1 MIILREYKKNDLE
14 DIKDILFKE
23 NVMDFNINGIIYV
36 LLEDNKILGVGKT
49 SLEKDKYFL
58 KYLIIKEEERRNGLG
73 DGLIRAILYKLQN
86 NNIDKLY
93 FKGNNKFLLSKGF
106 KNEIK
111 NELYLDIDSFF
122 NSGCNCSGACNG
134 V

>member
-1 MIILREYKKNDLE
+1 MIILREYKENDLE
-14 DIKDILFKE
+14 DIKDILSKE
-23 NVMDFNINGIIYV
+23 NVMDFNLDGIIYV

-111 NELYLDIDSFF
+111 NEFYLDIDSFF

>member
-14 DIKDILFKE
+14 DIKDILSKE
-23 NVMDFNINGIIYV
+23 NVMDFNLDGIIYV

-58 KYLIIKEEERRNGLG
+58 KYLIIKEEERKNGLG

>member
-1 MIILREYKKNDLE
+1 MIILREYKNNDLE

-23 NVMDFNINGIIYV
+23 NVMDFNIDGIIYV

>member
-1 MIILREYKKNDLE
+1 MIILREYKENDLE
-14 DIKDILFKE
+14 DIKDILSKE
-23 NVMDFNINGIIYV
+23 NVIDFNLDGIIYV

-111 NELYLDIDSFF
+111 NEFYLDIDSFF